1 MATGTLDALGRLAQY
16 VLVARLVAAALT
28 VGVVLEKLQP
38 SLSLML
44 ALGLMI
50 AANYAALRR
59 WPAVIEQVQV
69 QRKPAYLALDA
80 ALATSVLGLV
90 GVGAPLVLYLV
101 GTGLLAGLVYRGRI
115 AVAAAFAL
123 TAGYAALLVTEV
135 GYLPGRE
142 DLHTVVTLPALMAGS
157 GAVGVAVK
165 RLLLAQDRS
174 GRELAVLREQAAVR
188 EERLRV
194 ARDLHDTVTK
204 NLHGIWLLAQG
215 LLGALDRG
223 DHGSARRTA
232 EVIGS
237 TASGLAGDARDA
249 IHDLRDGG
257 EGDDDG
263 VPPLADALE
272 ELVSRIGAE
281 HRLVIDL
288 RVFDPP
294 PVDGPARHEVLA
306 VAGEALHNVVKHAR
320 ADRVE
325 VRLEGGADGLRLV
338 VADDGVGLA
347 DPDAAPAGHYGIT
360 GMRERAERVGGRLR
374 VTGGPGRGTTVALEL
389 PPEQPDAAA
398 ADPTGAVQRAVQSG
412 ARRG

>member
-16 VLVARLVAAALT
+16 VLVARLVSAALT

-38 SLSLML
+38 SMSLML

-59 WPAVIEQVQV
+59 WPAVIDQVQV

-80 ALATSVLGLV
+80 ALATTVLGLV

-101 GTGLLAGLVYRGRI
+101 GTGLLAGLVYRGRV
-115 AVAAAFAL
+115 AVTAALVL
-123 TAGYAALLVTEV
+123 TLGYAALLVTEV

-188 EERLRV
+188 EERLRL
-194 ARDLHDTVTK
+194 ARELHDTVTK

-215 LLGALDRG
+215 LVAALDRG

-232 EVIGS
+232 DVIGS

-249 IHDLRDGG
+249 IHDLRD
-257 EGDDDG
+257 EAAEQ
-263 VPPLADALE
+263 PLTEALE
-272 ELVSRIGAE
+272 DLVARVAGE

-294 PVDGPARHEVLA
+294 AVDPQARHEVLA

-320 ADRVE
+320 AERVE

-347 DPDAAPAGHYGIT
+347 DPQAAPVGHFGLA
-360 GMRERAERVGGRLR
+360 GMRERAERAGGRLQ
-374 VTGGPGRGTTVALEL
+374 VSGGPGRGTTVALEL
-389 PPEQPDAAA
+389 PGQVPPLAA
-398 ADPTGAVQRAVQSG
+398 VESG